1 MDKLAPTRS
10 LHAHVLAHSQLPRR
24 PFLLNDAEFRLAAQC
39 ERMRVDRNG
48 SVVSL
53 LLMRTGESDG
63 DQSPE
68 DHLESLLEGR
78 LRLTDTPGRLKD
90 GRIAILLPD
99 TSVDGAWKVAED
111 ISECFSPGPSRPEC
125 DVRVYPAS
133 GRDGG
138 FDRIAQ
144 RSDNDRGSGS
154 GNSRDVGDDLLLAQP
169 IPLWK
174 RAIDIFGG
182 FAGLLGSSPI
192 IAVAAVGIKL
202 TSSGPVLFKQ
212 EREGL
217 GGRLFTMYKLRTMT
231 VDAEERLADLRAH
244 SHQDGPAFKMKCD
257 PRTTA
262 IGRFLRWSSF
272 DELPQFWN
280 VLRGDMSLVGPRPLP
295 TLESRS
301 CEGWQRRRLDVT
313 PGLTCFW
320 QVDARGNVTFDEWV
334 RMDLRYVRKKSFW
347 QDLKVIVA
355 TVPSILF
362 RRGMR

>member
-1 MDKLAPTRS
+1 MDKIAPTRN
-10 LHAHVLAHSQLPRR
+10 LHAHILAHSRLPRR
-24 PFLLNDAEFRLAAQC
+24 PFLLNDAEFRFAAQC
-39 ERMRVDRNG
+39 ERMGGDREG
-48 SVVSL
+48 LVVAL
-53 LLMRTGESDG
+53 PLIRPGEPEG
-63 DQSPE
+63 RQSPE
-68 DHLESLLEGR
+68 EYLEKLLEGR
-78 LRLTDTPGRLKD
+78 LRITDTPGKLKD
-90 GRIAILLPD
+90 GRIGILLPD
-99 TSVDGAWKVAED
+99 TSVEGAWKVAED

-125 DVRVYPAS
+125 DVRVYPAA
-133 GRDGG
+133 GRGEG

-144 RSDNDRGSGS
+144 RSDSDNDSDS
-154 GNSRDVGDDLLLAQP
+154 GNSGSVGDDLLLAEP
-169 IPLWK
+169 LPLWK

-182 FAGLLGSSPI
+182 LAGLLGTSPI

-202 TSSGPVLFKQ
+202 TSPGPIFFQQ

-231 VDAEERLADLRAH
+231 VDAEERLEELRAH
-244 SHQDGPAFKMKCD
+244 SHQDGPAFKMKRD

-262 IGRFLRWSSF
+262 VGRFLRWSSF

-301 CEGWQRRRLDVT
+301 CEGWQRRRLNVT
-313 PGLTCFW
+313 PGLTCIW
-320 QVDARGNVTFDEWV
+320 QVDARGDVTFDEWV
-334 RMDLRYVRKKSFW
+334 RMDLRYLRKKSFW
-347 QDLKVIVA
+347 QDVKLIVM